1 MTPTTRASVIHD
13 PDPPSGDPMLEG
25 VRNILVECLACE
37 PHEVTPSVRF
47 HDLEPDESIE
57 FLDFTFRVERA
68 FQIQRPF
75 DRYLNSKRWR
85 FDEHGRITR
94 ESQEW
99 LTAEWGVLGLA
110 APDFKNI
117 RSYTDLLTVEFFT
130 AAIRHA
136 VAERDRPASAL
147 PTASARPSPVD

>member
-1 MTPTTRASVIHD
+1 MTPTTISPVTQAS
-13 PDPPSGDPMLEG
+13 DPPSGDPMFEA
-25 VRNILVECLACE
+25 VRKILVECLACE

-75 DRYLNSKRWR
+75 DRYLNTKRWR

-99 LTAEWGVLGLA
+99 LTAEWGVLGLP
-110 APDFKNI
+110 APDFEKM
-117 RSYTDLLTVEFFT
+117 RSIKDLLTVKFFT

-136 VAERDRPASAL
+136 VAERDRQATAL
-147 PTASARPSPVD
+147 PSARPSPVD

>member
-1 MTPTTRASVIHD
+1 MFEA
-13 PDPPSGDPMLEG
+13 
-25 VRNILVECLACE
+25 VRKILVECLACE

-75 DRYLNSKRWR
+75 DRYLNTKRWR

-94 ESQEW
+94 ETQVW
-99 LTAEWGVLGLA
+99 LTAEWVALGLP
-110 APDFKNI
+110 APDFENI

-136 VAERDRPASAL
+136 VDERDRPATAA
-147 PTASARPSPVD
+147 PTATTRPSPVD